1 MICLLALLYIFIRQG
16 KDRLEEYLQAVCLWT
31 LVLLGL
37 CYFWSLVG
45 QLVYLTLVGSYLL
58 LDACMLFLI
67 FYKRKLKLSFKW
79 RISSPLLWLCLL
91 GLFGIVL
98 RYALKSVPYNWDS
111 MTYHLARI
119 ANWEQNRSVFPYA
132 THIERQIASPVLGA
146 YVNLFVYILG
156 GKHDSLLN
164 LLQCLSYGSNGIIL
178 YGIARRLGV
187 SEKTAF
193 LAPLLYMG
201 TPIALAE
208 ATTTQVDN
216 FATLWFLCFLYFLLP
231 FVTGKRKLERDRETG
246 KVIFFAALALSF
258 GYLAKPSVCF
268 GAAVFL
274 CWLLMVEI
282 REKAEVRVLL
292 SYGALGACIVAVLLS
307 PGVFINL
314 LAFGSISH
322 EGVGAR
328 QLVGSLA
335 PAKLLV
341 NFLKNFLY
349 NFGAVK
355 WEGVRSALT
364 AFLYAASQFL
374 GVDLNDPAISED
386 GREFA
391 FPDAPALSCDVAL
404 NVFISVMMVICICWF
419 LKRFKKQERVI
430 RSFSCF
436 ALGSYLLFCVA
447 LRWEMYINRYMISY
461 FALIAVFIVLQVYD
475 MIQGINRLKAAGL
488 GIGAVLVLGSVYGYI
503 SEIQYLR
510 SVSPFGRPS
519 GYFTYY
525 RAMMDEYVPIVEEIR
540 QRGGGK
546 IGLVIKGDS
555 YEYPLWAML
564 NEAEVEYRIR
574 HICVE
579 NSSGKYEVRNE
590 YPDFIISERW
600 KDETAVYQ
608 EVNYIRILGAEKLCL
623 YVREQSS

>member
-31 LVLLGL
+31 LVLLVL
-37 CYFWSLVG
+37 CYFWSLMG
-45 QLVYLTLVGSYLL
+45 QLVYLTLAGSYFL
-58 LDACMLFLI
+58 LDACMLFLV

-231 FVTGKRKLERDRETG
+231 FVTGKRKLELDRETG

-282 REKAEVRVLL
+282 REKAEVRMLL

-328 QLVGSLA
+328 QLVGSLK
-335 PAKLLV
+335 PQYLTV
-341 NFLKNFLY
+341 NFFKNFTF
-349 NFGAVK
+349 NFASEK
-355 WEGVRSALT
+355 IEATRIYIEK
-364 AFLYAASQFL
+364 FLYALADLFRIN
-374 GVDLNDPAISED
+374 LNDPAISED
-386 GREFA
+386 GGIFT
-391 FPDAPALSCDVAL
+391 FPDFPALSCDVAL
-404 NVFISVMMVICICWF
+404 NMFVAVAALLSMLWF
-419 LKRFKKQERVI
+419 LVRYKKQKKETKGFVW
-430 RSFSCF
+430 F
-436 ALGSYLLFCVA
+436 AALSWLLFCCV
-447 LRWEMYINRYMISY
+447 LRWERFINRYMITY
-461 FALIAVFIVLQVYD
+461 LALLSVMIVLQ
-475 MIQGINRLKAAGL
+475 
-488 GIGAVLVLGSVYGYI
+488 
-503 SEIQYLR
+503 
-510 SVSPFGRPS
+510 
-519 GYFTYY
+519 T
-525 RAMMDEYVPIVEEIR
+525 EEIR
-540 QRGGGK
+540 K
-546 IGLVIKGDS
+546 KG
-555 YEYPLWAML
+555 
-564 NEAEVEYRIR
+564 
-574 HICVE
+574 
-579 NSSGKYEVRNE
+579 
-590 YPDFIISERW
+590 
-600 KDETAVYQ
+600 
-608 EVNYIRILGAEKLCL
+608 
-623 YVREQSS
+623 

>member
-45 QLVYLTLVGSYLL
+45 QLVYLTLAGSYLL

-328 QLVGSLA
+328 QLVGSLK
-335 PAKLLV
+335 PQYLTV
-341 NFLKNFLY
+341 NFFKNFTF
-349 NFGAVK
+349 NFASEK
-355 WEGVRSALT
+355 IEATRIYIEK
-364 AFLYAASQFL
+364 FLYALADLFRIN
-374 GVDLNDPAISED
+374 LNDPAISED
-386 GREFA
+386 GGIFT
-391 FPDAPALSCDVAL
+391 FPDFPALSCDVAL
-404 NVFISVMMVICICWF
+404 NMFVAVAALLSMLWF
-419 LKRFKKQERVI
+419 LVRYKKQKKETKGFVW
-430 RSFSCF
+430 F
-436 ALGSYLLFCVA
+436 AALSWLLFCCV
-447 LRWEMYINRYMISY
+447 LRWERFINRYMITY
-461 FALIAVFIVLQVYD
+461 LALLSVMIVLQ
-475 MIQGINRLKAAGL
+475 
-488 GIGAVLVLGSVYGYI
+488 
-503 SEIQYLR
+503 
-510 SVSPFGRPS
+510 
-519 GYFTYY
+519 T
-525 RAMMDEYVPIVEEIR
+525 EEIR
-540 QRGGGK
+540 KKGSRFIYGIICSILVIGSLFNYGKEINYLRTLAPYSPERGYFAYHPYNRQEYPALSDAVKATGGQK
-546 IGLVIKGDS
+546 IGLILGADS
-555 YEYPLWAML
+555 FEYPIWRML
-564 NEAEVEYRIR
+564 DDKDYEIR
-574 HICVE
+574 HIMVK
-579 NSSGKYEVRNE
+579 NQTKKYEKE
-590 YPDFIISERW
+590 DFIPDCIWAEGVN
-600 KDETAVYQ
+600 EPYFNYHGQ
-608 EVNYIRILGAEKLCL
+608 EYELIAADTKAGIGIYKIAG
-623 YVREQSS
+623 Q

>member
-45 QLVYLTLVGSYLL
+45 QLVYLTLAGSYLL

-67 FYKRKLKLSFKW
+67 FYKRKLKLPFKW

-91 GLFGIVL
+91 GLFGIVF

-231 FVTGKRKLERDRETG
+231 FVTGK
-246 KVIFFAALALSF
+246 
-258 GYLAKPSVCF
+258 
-268 GAAVFL
+268 
-274 CWLLMVEI
+274 
-282 REKAEVRVLL
+282 
-292 SYGALGACIVAVLLS
+292 
-307 PGVFINL
+307 
-314 LAFGSISH
+314 
-322 EGVGAR
+322 
-328 QLVGSLA
+328 
-335 PAKLLV
+335 
-341 NFLKNFLY
+341 
-349 NFGAVK
+349 
-355 WEGVRSALT
+355 
-364 AFLYAASQFL
+364 
-374 GVDLNDPAISED
+374 
-386 GREFA
+386 
-391 FPDAPALSCDVAL
+391 
-404 NVFISVMMVICICWF
+404 
-419 LKRFKKQERVI
+419 
-430 RSFSCF
+430 
-436 ALGSYLLFCVA
+436 
-447 LRWEMYINRYMISY
+447 
-461 FALIAVFIVLQVYD
+461 
-475 MIQGINRLKAAGL
+475 
-488 GIGAVLVLGSVYGYI
+488 
-503 SEIQYLR
+503 
-510 SVSPFGRPS
+510 
-519 GYFTYY
+519 
-525 RAMMDEYVPIVEEIR
+525 
-540 QRGGGK
+540 
-546 IGLVIKGDS
+546 
-555 YEYPLWAML
+555 
-564 NEAEVEYRIR
+564 
-574 HICVE
+574 
-579 NSSGKYEVRNE
+579 
-590 YPDFIISERW
+590 
-600 KDETAVYQ
+600 
-608 EVNYIRILGAEKLCL
+608 
-623 YVREQSS
+623 